1 VRWTTCAVGAP
12 TGPSFDTLAVVSKDR
27 LVVIGG
33 DAAGMSAVAQAR
45 RLRDATELD
54 VVVLEQ
60 GPDVSYSACGI
71 PYWVGGQVEDRD
83 QLIARTPSEFEA
95 QDVEVRL
102 GTRADAIDLA
112 AGTVTTGDGETLGYD
127 HLLVAT
133 GGAPLRPDVPGLDA
147 DGVHGVHRLA
157 DGAAIRATVAAG
169 ARRAVVLGGGYIGLE
184 MADVLHDRGLDVT
197 VVLAD
202 PLPMAQLDADMGALV
217 CKAMGEM
224 GIDVQTEQPVR
235 EIEMDG
241 DGVVAAVRTDDGTYP
256 ADLVVLGLGMGPE
269 VALAEKAGLRL
280 GETGAIEV
288 DRTQRSR
295 SHPEVFAAGDCAQT
309 YSRITGEAL
318 HVALGTHANKQ
329 GRVAG
334 SVIGGRAARFAGVL
348 GTALT
353 KVGDLEIARTGLC
366 TTQAEAAG
374 YDYRTETIEGTTKAG
389 YFPGTEGITVKLLS
403 DRGSGRL
410 LGAQIVGGPGSGKRI
425 DVLATAIWAGLT
437 AEEFAGSDLSYAPPF
452 SPTYDPVLV
461 AARVVSRVEQG

>member
-1 VRWTTCAVGAP
+1 MTR
-12 TGPSFDTLAVVSKDR
+12 DR

-33 DAAGMSAVAQAR
+33 DAAGMSAAAQAR
-45 RLRDATELD
+45 RLRGAGDLEI
-54 VVVLEQ
+54 VVVEQ
-60 GPDVSYSACGI
+60 GPDVSYSACGL
-71 PYWVGGQVEDRD
+71 PYWVGGEVPDRD
-83 QLIARTPSEFEA
+83 LLIARTPTQFA
-95 QDVEVRL
+95 ADDIEVRL
-102 GTRADAIDLA
+102 GTRAESIDLA
-112 AGTVTTGDGETLGYD
+112 AGSVTTSAGDTLGYD
-127 HLLVAT
+127 SLVVAT
-133 GGAPLRPDVPGLDA
+133 GGRPLRPDVPGLDA

-157 DGAAIRATVAAG
+157 DGADIRAALAAG

-184 MADVLHDRGLDVT
+184 MADVLHGRGLDVT

-202 PLPMAQLDADMGALV
+202 PFPMAQLDAEMGERV
-217 CKAMGEM
+217 CKAMGDL
-224 GIDVQTEQPVR
+224 GIAVQTEQPVR
-235 EIEMDG
+235 EIEVDADG
-241 DGVVAAVRTDDGTYP
+241 AVAAVRTDDGRYP

-269 VALAEKAGLRL
+269 VALAEAAGLRL
-280 GETGAIEV
+280 GETGAVEV

-295 SHPEVFAAGDCAQT
+295 SHPEVFAAGDCSQT
-309 YSRITGEAL
+309 YSRITGEPL

-334 SVIGGRAARFAGVL
+334 SVIGGRPARFAGVL

-389 YFPGTEGITVKLLS
+389 YYPGAEPITVKLLS

-461 AARVVSRVEQG
+461 AARVASRVEQG

>member
-1 VRWTTCAVGAP
+1 
-12 TGPSFDTLAVVSKDR
+12 
-27 LVVIGG
+27 
-33 DAAGMSAVAQAR
+33 MSAAAQAR
-45 RLRDATELD
+45 RLRAAGDLD

-71 PYWVGGQVEDRD
+71 PYWVGGLVEDRD
-83 QLIARTPSEFEA
+83 RLIARTPADFAA
-95 QDVEVRL
+95 QDVDVRTD
-102 GTRADAIDLA
+102 TRAEGVDLD
-112 AGTVTTGDGETLGYD
+112 AGTVRTSAGEDLGYD
-127 HLLVAT
+127 FLVLAT
-133 GGAPLRPDVPGLDA
+133 GGRPLRPDVPGLDA

-157 DGAAIRATVAAG
+157 DGAAIRAAVAAG

-184 MADVLHDRGLDVT
+184 MADVLHARGLEVT

-217 CKAMGEM
+217 CKAMGDM
-224 GIDVQTEQPVR
+224 GIAVQTDQPVR
-235 EIEMDG
+235 EIEVDADG
-241 DGVVAAVRTDDGTYP
+241 AVAAVRTDDGRYP

-269 VALAEKAGLRL
+269 VALAREAGLRL
-280 GETGAIEV
+280 GETGAVEV

-295 SHPEVFAAGDCAQT
+295 SHPEVFAAGDCSQT
-309 YSRITGEAL
+309 FSRITGEAL

-353 KVGDLEIARTGLC
+353 TVGDLEIARTGLC
-366 TTQAEAAG
+366 TTQAETAG
-374 YDYRTETIEGTTKAG
+374 YDFRSETIEGTTKAG
-389 YFPGTEGITVKLLS
+389 YFPGAEAITVKLLS

-410 LGAQIVGGPGSGKRI
+410 LGAQVVGGPGSGKRI
-425 DVLATAIWAGLT
+425 DVLATAIWGGLT